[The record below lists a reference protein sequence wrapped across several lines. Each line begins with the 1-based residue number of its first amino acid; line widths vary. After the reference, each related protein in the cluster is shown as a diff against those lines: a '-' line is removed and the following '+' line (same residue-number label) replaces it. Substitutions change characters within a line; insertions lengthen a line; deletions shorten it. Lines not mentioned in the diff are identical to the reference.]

1 MTTLTLSVAKAL
13 DASGAVE
20 VVGIAVVLSSIVRC
34 EYARSGSARGL
45 LSVCLTL

>member
-1 MTTLTLSVAKAL
+1 MRTLNLSVVEAL

-20 VVGIAVVLSSIVRC
+20 VAGVAVVLSSIVRC
-34 EYARSGSARGL
+34 EYAKSGSARDL

>member
-1 MTTLTLSVAKAL
+1 MLNLSGLEAL
-13 DASGAVE
+13 DASGAID
-20 VVGIAVVLSSIVRC
+20 VVGVAVVLSSIVRC

>member
-1 MTTLTLSVAKAL
+1 MRTSNLSVADAL
-13 DASGAVE
+13 DASGVVE
-20 VVGIAVVLSSIVRC
+20 VARIAVVLSSIVRC